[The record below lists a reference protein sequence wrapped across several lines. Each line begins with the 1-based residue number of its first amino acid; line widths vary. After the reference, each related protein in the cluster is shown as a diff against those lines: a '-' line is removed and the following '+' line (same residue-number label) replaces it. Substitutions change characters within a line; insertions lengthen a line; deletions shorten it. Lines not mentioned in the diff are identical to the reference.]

1 MLMKSM
7 STQWLGKGLLFL
19 GVLCLGA
26 TSVMADEVE
35 DFFIQHNQKRYFD
48 FPLDARSLALG
59 GSNIATSNDLSSV
72 FGNPAGLGWIDSCG
86 LSATYS
92 RDEISGDEYLQ
103 ALGFGNFS
111 SVEEEFDVGTVRLA
125 LPIRAGGTLGLGWY
139 GWDSEVDD
147 SHNTDSERKVFQ
159 AGYGAR
165 LNDCLSIGYSFSYFD
180 DEMDTACCGDYEM
193 DDGYRHTFGLQMRP
207 NSCMAVGLSGFFAS
221 GDPDSRMAILGPQS
235 ADRDSWGLELGY
247 SWQVFER
254 TLFTTSVDYTD
265 YELDANIVNQQVRVN
280 QNVDEGGES
289 WGFHAGVE
297 QRCCNWLVARAGY
310 HYRDNEYDFND
321 AGPMASL
328 SESADYHAVST
339 GLGFDIHKN
348 LRLDY
353 GVQYRFI
360 GDDDITNTVT
370 ATFHF

>member
-1 MLMKSM
+1 MLMMSM
-7 STQWLGKGLLFL
+7 KTKWLVKGLFLL
-19 GVLCLGA
+19 GVLSMGA
-26 TSVMADEVE
+26 TGVMADDVE
-35 DFFIQHNQKRYFD
+35 DFFIQHNLKRYFE

-72 FGNPAGLGWIDSCG
+72 FGNPAGLGWIDSYG

-92 RDEISGDEYLQ
+92 RDEISGDEFLQ
-103 ALGFGNFS
+103 PPGVGNFNS
-111 SVEEEFDVGTVRLA
+111 IEEEFDVGTVRLA
-125 LPIRAGGTLGLGWY
+125 LPIRLGGTLGLGWY
-139 GWDSEVDD
+139 GWDSEIDD
-147 SHNTDSERKVFQ
+147 TQDTDTERNVFQ
-159 AGYGAR
+159 VGYGAR
-165 LNDCLSIGYSFSYFD
+165 LNDCLSFGYSFSYFD
-180 DEMDTACCGDYEM
+180 DEIESNCFDYEM

-207 NSCMAVGLSGFFAS
+207 NACSAIGLSGFFAS
-221 GDPDSRMAILGPQS
+221 GDPDSQLPILGKQH

-254 TLFTTSVDYTD
+254 TLFTTSVDYTE

-280 QNVDEGGES
+280 QNVDEEGES

-321 AGPMASL
+321 AGGAALL

-360 GDDDITNTVT
+360 GDDDVTNTVT